1 MYQSNGK
8 EQLNLNT
15 SKQRLLIRDPSALL
29 QVLVVPKDEIDT
41 RSGGDGD
48 DAQAQCCPEQLLTFF
63 ALLTGAL
70 LYLFLLLDSSI
81 NLSSI

>member
-1 MYQSNGK
+1 MWPK
-8 EQLNLNT
+8 
-15 SKQRLLIRDPSALL
+15 ALAL
-29 QVLVVPKDEIDT
+29 AALREA
-41 RSGGDGD
+41 RAC
-48 DAQAQCCPEQLLTFF
+48 AQAQCCPEQLLTFF